1 MDKNIKPL
9 NETSTRVIIIGDRVT
24 SVLEHNFTISRLIA
38 KVVILCDN
46 WSNLRTVGKKI
57 KLRYFKLLCSKL
69 FVYTKISFS
78 KMDMRMQEC
87 ILVIEEQEKKDFRTS

>member
-24 SVLEHNFTISRLIA
+24 SVLEHNFTIFRLIA

-46 WSNLRTVGKKI
+46 
-57 KLRYFKLLCSKL
+57 
-69 FVYTKISFS
+69 
-78 KMDMRMQEC
+78 
-87 ILVIEEQEKKDFRTS
+87 